1 MMNKTIL
8 TGASGFLGSH
18 IAEILLDTGIST
30 HVLLRQ
36 SSSLSNIPPE
46 CTVSRVDFLNPDSI
60 SSALADADVIIHSA
74 GATSAGSQEEFDRA
88 NGLIT
93 RNMLIARNR
102 SASDALFIFISSQ
115 AASGPGGKG
124 PVTNYGRSKLL
135 GEYAVRDT
143 ENWIILRPPAIF
155 GPRDPASTP
164 ILELALKGLFIS
176 PWINK
181 GGFALAYA
189 PDLAQLI
196 AHLPEYPEAIGKTL
210 EPSYGRL
217 FSWKDFHKLLQQA
230 AERRI
235 LHLRIPPFLIHSAG
249 FMSEALSSMIG
260 GTPFFS
266 RDKCRELLAHDW
278 KLENGLTEKITGWKP
293 AATVEKALEE
303 TFNWIR
309 SKSGCHTISCG

>member
-1 MMNKTIL
+1 MNEIIL

-18 IAEILLDTGIST
+18 IAEILLDTGISA

-36 SSSLSNIPPE
+36 SSSLFNIPPE
-46 CTVSRVDFLNPDSI
+46 CIVSRVDFMNPDSI
-60 SSALADADVIIHSA
+60 GSALANADVIIHSA

-93 RNMLIARNR
+93 RNMLIARDK
-102 SASDALFIFISSQ
+102 SASGALFIFISSQ

-124 PVTNYGRSKLL
+124 PVTDYGRSKLL

-143 ENWIILRPPAIF
+143 ENWIIVRPPAIF

-164 ILELALKGLFIS
+164 VLRLALKGLFIS
-176 PWINK
+176 PWINR

-196 AHLPEYPEAIGKTL
+196 IHLPEFPEAVGKTL

-217 FSWKDFHKLLQQA
+217 FSWKDFHRLLQKA
-230 AERRI
+230 SGRRI
-235 LHLRIPPFLIHSAG
+235 LHLRIPAFLVHSAG
-249 FMSEALSSMIG
+249 FMSETLAAMTG
-260 GTPFFS
+260 RTPFFG
-266 RDKCRELLAHDW
+266 RDKCKELLAHDW
-278 KLENGLTEKITGWKP
+278 KLENGLTEEITGWKP
-293 AATVEKALEE
+293 AIPVEQALTE
-303 TFNWIR
+303 TFSWIR
-309 SKSGCHTISCG
+309 SKSSRNL

>member
-1 MMNKTIL
+1 MNNVIL

-18 IAEILLDTGIST
+18 IADILLDKGISP

-60 SSALADADVIIHSA
+60 SSALANANVIIHSA
-74 GATSAGSQEEFDRA
+74 AATSACSQEAFDRA
-88 NGLIT
+88 NALIT
-93 RNMLIARNR
+93 RNMLIARDR
-102 SASDALFIFISSQ
+102 FATGALFIFISSQ
-115 AASGPGGKG
+115 AASGPGGTG

-143 ENWIILRPPAIF
+143 ENWIIVRPPAIF

-164 ILELALKGLFIS
+164 ILRLALKGLFIS
-176 PWINK
+176 PWINR

-189 PDLAQLI
+189 PDIARLI
-196 AHLPEYPEAIGKTL
+196 AQLPEYPEAIGKTL

-217 FSWKDFHKLLQQA
+217 FSWKDFHRLLQQA
-230 AERRI
+230 AEGRI
-235 LHLRIPPFLIHSAG
+235 LHLRIPPFLVHSAG
-249 FMSEALSSMIG
+249 FMSEALSSMTGEI
-260 GTPFFS
+260 PFFS
-266 RDKCRELLAHDW
+266 RDKCKELLAHDW

-293 AATVEKALEE
+293 SIPVEQAMRE
-303 TFNWIR
+303 TFNWLR
-309 SKSGCHTISCG
+309 GCHYDI

>member
-1 MMNKTIL
+1 MMNKVIL

-18 IAEILLDTGIST
+18 IAEKLLNMGISS

-36 SSSLSNIPPE
+36 SSSLSNIPPK
-46 CTVSRVDFLNPDSI
+46 CSVSRVDFMNPDSI
-60 SSALADADVIIHSA
+60 GSALANANVIIHSA
-74 GATSAGSQEEFDRA
+74 AATSAGSQEEFDRA
-88 NGLIT
+88 NALIT
-93 RNMLIARNR
+93 RNMLIARNKF
-102 SASDALFIFISSQ
+102 SSGALFIFISSQ

-143 ENWIILRPPAIF
+143 ENWIIVRPPAIF

-164 ILELALKGLFIS
+164 VLRLALKGLFIS
-176 PWINK
+176 PWINR
-181 GGFALAYA
+181 GGFALVYA

-196 AHLPEYPEAIGKTL
+196 VRLPEYLEAVGKTF

-217 FSWKDFHKLLQQA
+217 FSWKDFHGLLQQA
-230 AERRI
+230 ARRKI

-249 FMSEALSSMIG
+249 FMSEALSSMTG
-260 GTPFFS
+260 RTPFFS
-266 RDKCRELLAHDW
+266 RDKCKELLANDW
-278 KLENGLTEKITGWKP
+278 KLENGLTEKITDWKP
-293 AATVEKALEE
+293 ATPVEQALEE

-309 SKSGCHTISCG
+309 SKS

>member
-1 MMNKTIL
+1 MNKVVL

-18 IAEILLDTGIST
+18 IAEILISTGIST

-46 CTVSRVDFLNPDSI
+46 CTVRRVDFMNPDSI
-60 SSALADADVIIHSA
+60 GSALSNANVIIHSA
-74 GATSAGSQEEFDRA
+74 GATSASSQEEFDRA

-93 RNMLIARNR
+93 RNMLIARDK
-102 SASDALFIFISSQ
+102 SASGALFIFISSQ

-124 PVTNYGRSKLL
+124 PVTDYGRSKLL

-143 ENWIILRPPAIF
+143 ENWIIVRPPAIF

-164 ILELALKGLFIS
+164 VLRLALKGLFIS
-176 PWINK
+176 PWINR
-181 GGFALAYA
+181 GGFALSYA

-196 AHLPEYPEAIGKTL
+196 IHLPEFPEAVGKTL

-217 FSWKDFHKLLQQA
+217 FSWKDFHRLLQQA

-235 LHLRIPPFLIHSAG
+235 LHIRIPPFLVHSAG
-249 FMSEALSSMIG
+249 FMSEALSSMTG

-266 RDKCRELLAHDW
+266 RDKCKELLAHDW
-278 KLENGLTEKITGWKP
+278 KLENGLTEEITGWKP
-293 AATVEKALEE
+293 AIPVEQALTE
-303 TFNWIR
+303 TFSWIR
-309 SKSGCHTISCG
+309 SKSSRNL

>member
-1 MMNKTIL
+1 MNNKVIL

-18 IAEILLDTGIST
+18 LAEILLDTDIST

-46 CTVSRVDFLNPDSI
+46 CTVSRVDFMNPDSI
-60 SSALADADVIIHSA
+60 SSALDNADVIIHSA

-88 NGLIT
+88 NALIT
-93 RNMLIARNR
+93 RNILIARDK
-102 SASDALFIFISSQ
+102 SASGALFIFISSQ
-115 AASGPGGKG
+115 AASGPGGTG

-143 ENWIILRPPAIF
+143 ENWIIVRPPAIF

-164 ILELALKGLFIS
+164 IFKLALKGLFVS
-176 PWINK
+176 PWINR
-181 GGFALAYA
+181 GGFALVYA

-196 AHLPEYPEAIGKTL
+196 AHLPEYPETICKIL
-210 EPSYGRL
+210 EPSYDRL
-217 FSWKDFHKLLQQA
+217 FSWKDFHRLLQQA
-230 AERRI
+230 AKRRI
-235 LHLRIPPFLIHSAG
+235 LHLRIPAFLVHSAG

-260 GTPFFS
+260 GIPFFS
-266 RDKCRELLAHDW
+266 RDKCKELLAHDW
-278 KLENGLTEKITGWKP
+278 KLENGLTTKITGWKP
-293 AATVEKALEE
+293 AIPVEQALTE

-309 SKSGCHTISCG
+309 NKS

>member
-1 MMNKTIL
+1 MKKVIL

-18 IAEILLDTGIST
+18 IAEILLNKGISA

-36 SSSLSNIPPE
+36 SSSLSNIPLE
-46 CTVSRVDFLNPDSI
+46 CILSRVDFMNPDSI
-60 SSALADADVIIHSA
+60 ASSLENADVIIHSA

-93 RNMLIARNR
+93 RNMLIARNI

-124 PVTNYGRSKLL
+124 PATNYGRSKLL

-143 ENWIILRPPAIF
+143 ENWIIVRPPAIF

-164 ILELALKGLFIS
+164 ILRLALKGLFIS
-176 PWINK
+176 PWINR

-196 AHLPEYPEAIGKTL
+196 TGLSEYPEAIGKTL

-217 FSWKDFHKLLQQA
+217 FSWKDFHRLLQQSA
-230 AERRI
+230 KRRI

-249 FMSEALSSMIG
+249 FMSEALSSMTG

-266 RDKCRELLAHDW
+266 RDKCKELLAHDW
-278 KLENGLTEKITGWKP
+278 RLENGLTEKITGWKP
-293 AATVEKALEE
+293 AIPVEQALEE

-309 SKSGCHTISCG
+309 GKSGHHAISCG